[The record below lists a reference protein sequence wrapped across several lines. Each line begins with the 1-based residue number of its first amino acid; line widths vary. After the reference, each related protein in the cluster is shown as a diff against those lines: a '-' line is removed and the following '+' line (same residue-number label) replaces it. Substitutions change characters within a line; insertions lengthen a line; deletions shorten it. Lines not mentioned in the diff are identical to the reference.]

1 MDFIPRAG
9 GLSPFTSRAGGFLI
23 TPMLKLGAWIISPLL
38 FLPLRAQEEQVLPE
52 GAPGV
57 PAVDLITPVPAPEIP
72 FGTLGANAFEAPK
85 NLQIS
90 NYGGGPIEG
99 SKDNGLHYKGPGI
112 KITGDNGMEAFADS
126 AVVDLKAKSAT
137 LLGNVSIYQGS
148 ILQRGD
154 RAVYYYEKKF
164 MDTRGLRAGLD
175 PILLEAGKFTAEDR
189 DGKKVYVGED
199 AGITTDDSEDP
210 NFWVRAKKITIYPED
225 KIVFKNLRLY
235 AGDLPVFWLPYLSQP
250 LNAELG
256 YHFMPGARSSWGP
269 FLLNSYG
276 MMLGGKYNEKTGE
289 NEDAWLL
296 SRWHLD
302 LRGKRGV
309 AAGVDFVDTREE
321 NKEEIS
327 GLSFYYLNDIAPETS
342 TNGITRGEVD
352 SDRYSIEAKYRHEL
366 DFPDDADWRIESN
379 ISLLSDQYYLE
390 DFDIDTYRT
399 NPAPDNTLGIYRRDD
414 GSLLS
419 LFTRYQLNDF
429 YRADSRLPEVSF
441 DQARGALFGSAL
453 LHEGKTSLG
462 LIGEK
467 AADRAAGTI
476 VNPLMDM
483 TAADPAAGA
492 LLSQLS
498 GYERQL
504 AEKLLALPLGD
515 PRRDD
520 IRTQLIDSNYARFNT
535 YQELSMPMTFGGFL
549 NVTPQAGL
557 GYTRYA
563 AANWELDDLDR
574 TTLHMGAETSLKL
587 SKELGS
593 YRNSRLGLDGL
604 KHVLQPYAAWSFV
617 STDDFDLNNPQV
629 DRLTP
634 TTRPRPLDP
643 VRFSAIDD
651 MQSWNVVR
659 MGARN
664 RLLTKRD
671 NQAFEW
677 LYVDTYIDAFIKD
690 PEGMR
695 DYSNLYNDARWR
707 PLPWLEMDL
716 ETQFPITTNGSG
728 FNEFKLGTRFM
739 PTRNFQFSIGY
750 RELNGHPVLID
761 SNQVVLES
769 YTRLNEN
776 WGIGTRHT
784 VELDDGTLE
793 RQQYTLHRDLGN
805 WVAGMGLTSED
816 NRYQSEYGLVF
827 SMTLKDLPSVS
838 LPFGIDVQQ

>member
-1 MDFIPRAG
+1 
-9 GLSPFTSRAGGFLI
+9 
-23 TPMLKLGAWIISPLL
+23 MLKLGAWIISPLL
-38 FLPLRAQEEQVLPE
+38 FLPLRAQEEQALPE
-52 GAPGV
+52 GTPGI

-72 FGTLGANAFEAPK
+72 FGTPGANAFEAPK

-99 SKDNGLHYKGPGI
+99 SKDNELRYKGPGI

-126 AVVDLKAKSAT
+126 AVVDLKAQSVT

-175 PILLEAGKFTAEDR
+175 PILLEAGKFTAQDR

-250 LNAELG
+250 LHAELG

-309 AAGVDFVDTREE
+309 AAGVDFVDTRVE

-342 TNGITRGEVD
+342 TTGITRGEVD

-414 GSLLS
+414 SSLLS

-453 LHEGKTSLG
+453 LHEGRTSLG
-462 LIGEK
+462 YIGEK
-467 AADRAAGTI
+467 AADLAAGTI

-515 PRRDD
+515 SRRDD

-535 YQELSMPMTFGGFL
+535 YQELSLPMTFGGFL

-563 AANWELDDLDR
+563 AANWKLDDLDR

-617 STDDFDLNNPQV
+617 STDDFDLNNPNV

-651 MQSWNVVR
+651 MHSWNVVR

-677 LYVDTYIDAFIKD
+677 LYVDTYIDGFIDD

-769 YTRLNEN
+769 FTRLNGN

-793 RQQYTLHRDLGN
+793 RQQYSLHRDMGN

-816 NRYQSEYGLVF
+816 NRYQSEYGVVF
-827 SMTLKDLPSVS
+827 SLTLKDLPSVS
-838 LPFGIDVQQ
+838 LPFGINTRQ